1 MHIRLSILF
10 TFFIAFTCSKGLAQQ
25 LFVQQYPV
33 DSYKGSS
40 QNWSMWQDPQGILY
54 IANTDG
60 LLMYDGEEWKLV
72 TLPNNAFV
80 LSVAGDAQGKIYIG
94 LLGDFGYMQR
104 DANGQFQYHS
114 LLSLLSEKEQADL
127 GEVRDVKV
135 KGATVFFNDYKHS
148 YVYEKSKIKV
158 FNEAN
163 SGFIVLPEF
172 LCVMNAKGIFSYK
185 NGEFQKIEFNFPS
198 HDIRWMSS
206 YDDDEYVLVDS
217 KLKFWRINK
226 KFSTTSKARPFS
238 ETIDRY
244 LEHAKLIKVTMLS
257 ERRIAILTDTEIV
270 IVGSHGEILFKVTNE
285 MLHGNLWIRLLFE
298 DAQHNLW
305 FSTDESIG
313 MIAMSA
319 PLSYFDKMNGV
330 SGIVVAL
337 GECGRHQYVGTD
349 RGLFYRDDKDT
360 FLRVPLIYDGVGNLY
375 NYNEKLYAVAESGI
389 YEVTGKES
397 KRILEQPAAQ
407 TLCIVNERKDHFIMG
422 TYSSGIWLLKKNL
435 TGWSEHKIVGFE
447 EEVRFM
453 ERDGDRNLWI
463 AHYGKGIWKLT
474 LNEAMDSVVGKKFYS
489 IDHGLP
495 SNLNNRIYKLS
506 DQSIVATTEN
516 GIYSYQPVHDA
527 FEPDQRFAKVMDGKL
542 VHELTTNINGDLY
555 FRGRDH
561 KHNEEDIVGKL
572 SKKQDGTYSLLT
584 APFRKV
590 TWSDTEPTML
600 ATEYGVWISD
610 HNKIFVYDSSA
621 KTEYG
626 KSLQPYLKKVLAQD
640 SLIYSYGQKTTDIN
654 LAYRNNSI
662 HFYFNLP
669 YFENEERVKFRYKLD
684 GFNTEWSDW
693 TNLHEARF
701 TNLPEGDYVFILQA
715 KTVYATE
722 SRFVTFSF
730 HIDPPIY
737 RTIWA
742 YMLYVI
748 AFGFTVYLLT
758 LLNTRRVN
766 HQKKLLEKE
775 VNEKTRELL
784 AMNEEIRAQNEEIL
798 DINEDIHRKNIEIE
812 CQAQI
817 LLQSNVTKDKLFS
830 IISHDLRGPVNQLRE
845 IFTMIDS
852 GYISTDEFQRVLMP
866 DLKERIGY
874 VASLTD
880 NLLQWAR
887 DQMEGIQVKPS
898 AFELGEIVEENI
910 NLFSLQ
916 AKKKDIRLAVIGNV
930 KYTVYAD
937 IEMLRLVLRNLL
949 SNAIKFTLANGE
961 VTVSAETDPAFV
973 YVSVT
978 DKGTGL
984 TEEDISKIF
993 DKVYFTKYGTAG
1005 EKGSGLGLMLCRE
1018 FIEKNGGKLTIE
1030 STVGSGSIFSF
1041 SIPLRN
1047 P

>member
-1 MHIRLSILF
+1 MRIRLSILF
-10 TFFIAFTCSKGLAQQ
+10 TLFIAFTCSHGLAQQ
-25 LFVQQYPV
+25 LFIQQYPV

-60 LLMYDGEEWKLV
+60 LLIYDGEEWSLI
-72 TLPNNAFV
+72 TLPDNAYV
-80 LSVAGDAQGKIYIG
+80 LSVAGDAQGRIYVG
-94 LLGDFGYMQR
+94 LMKDFGYMQKDR
-104 DANGQFQYHS
+104 TGQYQYHS
-114 LLSLLSEKEQADL
+114 LAYLLSEKERADL
-127 GEVRDVKV
+127 GEVRDVRV
-135 KGATVFFNDYKHS
+135 RDATVFFNDYGHS
-148 YVYEKSKIKV
+148 YVYEKSKMKV

-163 SGFIVLPEF
+163 SGFIMLPEF
-172 LCVMNAKGIFSYK
+172 VCVMNARGICSYR
-185 NGEFQKIEFNFPS
+185 NGAFEKMEFNFPF
-198 HDIRWMSS
+198 HDIRWISS

-217 KLKFWRINK
+217 KFKLWRMDK
-226 KFSTTSKARPFS
+226 KLSTTSIVRPFS
-238 ETIDRY
+238 EGINKY
-244 LEHAKLIKVTMLS
+244 IEHQELKKITVLS
-257 ERRIAILTDTEIV
+257 GGRIAILTDKEIV
-270 IVGSHGEILFKVTNE
+270 IVGMRGEILFKVTNE
-285 MLHGNLWIRLLFE
+285 MLNGNLWVRLLFE

-313 MIAMSA
+313 MIAMSS
-319 PLSYFDKMNGV
+319 PISYFNKVNGV
-330 SGIVVAL
+330 SGIVVSL
-337 GECGRHQYVGTD
+337 GAYGEHRYVGTD
-349 RGLFYRDDKDT
+349 RGLFYRDNDA
-360 FLRVPLIYDGVGNLY
+360 FLRVPFNSKGVSNLY
-375 NYNEKLYAVAESGI
+375 DYNEKLYAVGESGI
-389 YEVTGKES
+389 YEVTGKKSVQIIEHGG
-397 KRILEQPAAQ
+397 AQ

-422 TYSSGIWLLKKNL
+422 TYSSGIWLVQKNI
-435 TGWSEHKIVGFE
+435 TGWHKHKIEGFE
-447 EEVRFM
+447 EEVRFI
-453 ERDGDRNLWI
+453 ERDENGNIWI

-474 LNEAMDSVVGKKFYS
+474 LNEAMDSVTSKKFYT
-489 IDHGLP
+489 IAQGLP
-495 SNLNNRIYKLS
+495 SNLNNRIYKLR
-506 DQSIVATTEN
+506 DQSIVAATEN
-516 GIYSYQPVHDA
+516 GIYSYQPVRDT
-527 FEPDQRFAKVMDGKL
+527 FEPDQRFAKVTKGKL
-542 VHELTTNINGDLY
+542 IYELTTNTEGDLY
-555 FRGRDH
+555 FRAKDH
-561 KHNEEDIVGKL
+561 KHNEEEIVGKL
-572 SKKQDGTYSLLT
+572 SRAQDGTYSLLT
-584 APFRKV
+584 TPFRKV
-590 TWSDTEPTML
+590 TWSDTEPAML
-600 ATEYGVWISD
+600 STQHGVWISD
-610 HNKIFVYDSSA
+610 HNKIFVYDSFTKVEHS
-621 KTEYG
+621 

-654 LAYRNNSI
+654 LAYQNNSI

-669 YFENEERVKFRYKLD
+669 YFENEEHVKFRYKLD

-701 TNLPEGDYVFILQA
+701 TNLPEGDYIFTLQA

-722 SRFVTFSF
+722 SRIITFPF
-730 HIDPPIY
+730 HIDSPIY

-742 YMLYVI
+742 YILYVI
-748 AFGFTVYLLT
+748 VFGFTVYLLT
-758 LLNTRRVN
+758 LLNMRRVN

-812 CQAQI
+812 SQAQT

-880 NLLQWAR
+880 NLLQWSR
-887 DQMEGIQVKPS
+887 EQMEGIQVKPS
-898 AFELGEIVEENI
+898 AFELDEIVEENI

-916 AKKKDIRLAVIGNV
+916 AKKKDIRLAVMDNV

-949 SNAIKFTLANGE
+949 SNAIKFTLSNRE
-961 VTVSAETDPAFV
+961 VFVSAEADQAFV
-973 YVSVT
+973 YVSVA

-984 TEEDISKIF
+984 TEEDIAKIF

-1041 SIPLRN
+1041 SIPLGNR
-1047 P
+1047 